1 MKLATEIIN
10 RLRDLNINV
19 FTVNDIIDMGS
30 YDNLRKVLERMVKAG
45 TIRRLIRGVY
55 DIPKYNKTFNML
67 TPPSLDE
74 IAKALARNFNWDI
87 YPSGNYALNLL
98 GISTQ
103 IPSKYIYISSG
114 PNRKYEYEGNT
125 IIFKHASLKETNS
138 FSYKTNIVIQA
149 FKELGNDNIDDHVIE
164 CIKNKFNKEEIED
177 ICLEA
182 RKTTIWIYN
191 NILRC
196 KEAKSNV

>member
-1 MKLATEIIN
+1 MMKLSTEILN
-10 RLRDLNINV
+10 RLNELNINV
-19 FTVNDIIDMGS
+19 FTVNDIIDMSS

-55 DIPKYNKTFNML
+55 DIPKYNKKFNML

-74 IAKALARNFNWDI
+74 VAKALARNFNWDI
-87 YPSGNYALNLL
+87 YPTGNYALNLL

-114 PNRKYEYEGNT
+114 PNRKYEYEGNS

-149 FKELGNDNIDDHVIE
+149 FKELENENISDHVIE
-164 CIKNKFNKEEIED
+164 CVKSKFNKEEIED
-177 ICLEA
+177 ICSEA
-182 RKTTIWIYN
+182 RRTTIWIYN

-196 KEAKSNV
+196 KEA